1 MNEKA
6 RDLLGTRTWLHD
18 WSTDV
23 HFAFLHV
30 LLGRDSVAAD

>member
-6 RDLLGTRTWLHD
+6 GNLLGTRTWLRD

-30 LLGRDSVAAD
+30 LLGGDSMAAG